1 MIHLRPGVGGTSA
14 FVKCFLGTFLAGH
27 KVIADYEK
35 ADTLVRHQ
43 QGPSTVPFVLVR
55 PGHLLDGPAA
65 GKYKESYKGFYHALM
80 KITRADVAA
89 FMLRAA
95 STDKYDGK
103 AVQLFT

>member
-1 MIHLRPGVGGTSA
+1 MTTMGVGGTSFHIKLILSL
-14 FVKCFLGTFLAGH
+14 FVAGIQ
-27 KVIADYEK
+27 VIADYEK

-80 KITRADVAA
+80 KIMRADVAA